1 MMACRLWVSLD
12 GQHTFVATLR
22 VGSQKAGEG
31 GLRLPFD
38 PPNRLSADAAHSVS
52 KYMKVWKPKAHASG
66 SAISDGALCG

>member
-1 MMACRLWVSLD
+1 MFVRIIGD

-22 VGSQKAGEG
+22 VSSQKAGEG

-38 PPNRLSADAAHSVS
+38 PLNRLSADAAPSVS

-66 SAISDGALCG
+66 SSIAGRALCG

>member
-1 MMACRLWVSLD
+1 MMTCKVWLSVD

-38 PPNRLSADAAHSVS
+38 PLNRLSADAAPSVS
-52 KYMKVWKPKAHASG
+52 KYMKIWKPKAHVNS
-66 SAISDGALCG
+66 SAISDGASCG

>member
-1 MMACRLWVSLD
+1 MMACRLWLNVD

-38 PPNRLSADAAHSVS
+38 PLNRLSADAAPSVS
-52 KYMKVWKPKAHASG
+52 KHIRVWKPKAHASC
-66 SAISDGALCG
+66 SAIADGAACG